1 MSAECPKPNVLAF
14 NYKGTSINSPFI
26 GLTYGDNILK
36 LFCGL
41 LLIVILSIAKNP
53 YSYLKSIQRCFASL
67 NMTFLEQ
74 SSIFSSRLV
83 PPFIVYRGIDRVSIG
98 YRLGMDWRKVEST
111 EINHRIETKY
121 GPKFDCK
128 KSAAD
133 GGRARNGKLDFCCAY
148 GSLCLFLF
156 AFLVA
161 LFGSEATFQ

>member
-1 MSAECPKPNVLAF
+1 
-14 NYKGTSINSPFI
+14 
-26 GLTYGDNILK
+26 
-36 LFCGL
+36 
-41 LLIVILSIAKNP
+41 
-53 YSYLKSIQRCFASL
+53 
-67 NMTFLEQ
+67 MTFLEQ